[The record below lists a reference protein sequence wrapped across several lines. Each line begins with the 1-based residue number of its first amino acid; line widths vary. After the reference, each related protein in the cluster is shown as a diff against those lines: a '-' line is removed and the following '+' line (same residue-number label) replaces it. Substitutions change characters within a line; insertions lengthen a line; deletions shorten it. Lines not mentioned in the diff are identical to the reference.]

1 MVGETVSGIAEIQRG
16 LEGCRAA
23 NVEMDR
29 PFHLALLAE
38 AYLCGAKPNEALSA
52 LDEAFAMV
60 RDSRAFFYEAE
71 LYRLRGNALRQAGDE
86 FLQAADTSLQHAL
99 EVARRYGTHPLELR
113 AAVSLARLWREQG
126 KHREARELLSDVSA
140 KFTGASSTPDLVE
153 AHAILKELG
162 AGARTLR
169 ADSSL

>member
-1 MVGETVSGIAEIQRG
+1 MQGDAGEGIAEIQRG

-38 AYLCGAKPNEALSA
+38 AYLRGAQPNEAVSA

-86 FLQAADTSLQHAL
+86 FLRAADTCFQRAL
-99 EVARRYGTHPLELR
+99 N
-113 AAVSLARLWREQG
+113 RLG
-126 KHREARELLSDVSA
+126 D
-140 KFTGASSTPDLVE
+140 TG
-153 AHAILKELG
+153 
-162 AGARTLR
+162 RTLLNCAR
-169 ADSSL
+169 Q